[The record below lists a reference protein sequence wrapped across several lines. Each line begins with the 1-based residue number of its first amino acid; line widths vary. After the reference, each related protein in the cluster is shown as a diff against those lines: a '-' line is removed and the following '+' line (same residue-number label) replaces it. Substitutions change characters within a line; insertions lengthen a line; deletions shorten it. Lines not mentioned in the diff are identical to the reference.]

1 MMERPL
7 DGAKYDSLLI
17 FTVTGEVKSVE
28 FLFSCTCY
36 QKTNSKHKI
45 MSLSL

>member
-1 MMERPL
+1 MMEMPL

-28 FLFSCTCY
+28 FFFQL
-36 QKTNSKHKI
+36 HL
-45 MSLSL
+45 LSENEF